1 MRHAPSATPARMRD
15 VVAGA
20 QHGMVNDVAY
30 EARGQIVLGVEGVAA
45 LN

>member
-1 MRHAPSATPARMRD
+1 MRAVEEIRD
-15 VVAGA
+15 TLAGCA
-20 QHGMVNDVAY
+20 D

>member
-1 MRHAPSATPARMRD
+1 VTKRSHVKRFD
-15 VVAGA
+15 
-20 QHGMVNDVAY
+20 DVAY